1 MTAFQILF
9 VLCASLACLAATEI
23 EYDMDHRCT
32 KYHGDPNIV
41 LCPRPTE
48 KEVLLKGQARGT
60 IFDFLAKDM
69 HLIIDSKKTPNLR
82 IIKILNGQCPS
93 IKSNRI
99 IQIENSDSAC
109 KVRPPP
115 HPHKN
120 KKASQFE
127 IISLIC

>member
-115 HPHKN
+115 PPPQK
-120 KKASQFE
+120 
-127 IISLIC
+127 